1 MASKFCIP
9 CKQPSIQK
17 YKQELQTYLGYTLT
31 DDEIIPSLNKAI
43 DLNIWKHANDN
54 NSFPSTEV
62 LLSLFV
68 DTLPAVN
75 INKASQLKALE
86 FFKDKPRVFDSKE
99 ALQKSQEYKELCSKF
114 PSQTQTINNMI
125 KQTSEGKVILYIP
138 NITTADPTLLAT
150 IQSKQNTS
158 SDKCSASRRLVQF
171 LTSEEVKTL
180 NDDDYNYF
188 LTQVADVKL
197 KLKPNRDSTVEASLE
212 INSNADTDCYLLT
225 EVDKKSKKPSDTGYG
240 IASNVPNAITQIHT
254 LFKRSFSKVIQYE
267 SLAKE
272 CSSIRELQS
281 LPKPPLGLVTP
292 STPTMIEQ
300 KIKSATKLKQELQE
314 DQQDIIN
321 KSINYDDVDFE
332 DPASVYE
339 IQRDAEQQ
347 AAKNNIIHK
356 AAIKKVTDY
365 NQSIANLKSSYV
377 TVDTVKK
384 AKSLTL
390 QGVRYIASSFFK
402 DFADSDIDDS
412 GNLIGTTTSAVVSEI
427 NGKPILQTNYTSF
440 KLGFTYRV
448 ARDLESNKVTIII
461 PEKNPD
467 ALGKYCTIEYN
478 SDEENVNVDFLD
490 DWKTQQLITQEEYD
504 KIKKD
509 IECLLDNSGL
519 KAAEELFD
527 TEKQKKDILE
537 TLKTVYNIQNV
548 TNVDAIDWEK
558 AYDSTKLSD
567 IRSLSP
573 ISDIKPVLSDNST
586 SSDDSN
592 SPQLNFN
599 SEYFN
604 SNIKVVEFTNNVLR
618 VIYNDGNSDYEACL
632 DLNEPNPLVLYYK
645 RTTNGWT
652 AVKATDLM
660 LANVDAYNA
669 LSQMGFQDEAMFKL
683 IKQSANNPQTIET
696 TIGYKHNPTIIEE
709 YNKMQEQKLQDKLN
723 AQRPAQT
730 QGNTPII
737 IDSDNLPICTQLLTL
752 TYKINLNSSINDS
765 GDTGEKTIEEIVKTK
780 IIDYIIHDELI
791 NSDEPLNNVAAILER
806 KSSLQDATLNE
817 LLETELY
824 SEIFD
829 MYGEDIF
836 IHLFNDMVGSNPD
849 FLLELKKIGNHEI
862 DNPNEH
868 DLITSTMLSA
878 LSQTAKINMRTLPG
892 QKPVRITCVDAQA
905 SDSSTFL
912 GQAFSEAC
920 YDTCYDIPFT
930 GTTPS
935 EFSPEVLEFFGLDSQ
950 TINTQSE
957 DWINSIKS
965 LQDLQNYYNY
975 LLAHQKEIII
985 VDQDTYTSFSSLF
998 EFAGIKPIITSKDGV
1013 NFNLIA
1019 SSIQSAML
1027 EGKTAVMIGADYD
1040 GDSQQELLKAINFA
1054 LDNPLTTSLN
1064 AKNNAVLNNYNNLI
1078 HTPCLD
1084 TANKQCLSAQ
1094 DVMELSQGFA
1104 DTVSKILN
1112 EIQNACK
1119 WNILNNV
1126 NYLQDIN
1133 NKEALKGKSRKE
1145 IVDYIGVDKFMKI
1158 VTDRV
1163 IIQLIYPYKSA
1174 DWLISQNTDVFMYF
1188 ANSVLLQ
1195 REGFNFSVLS
1205 YNKDTKNSK
1214 QTTLF
1219 EDDDSEEYESRI
1231 EHWQIEAKTVDGLKT
1246 VSSETRRLFNFI
1258 EDVDEA
1264 NWSKKSPQGLF
1275 RYKKEKEVKNTLANW
1290 LAGCRTLEDMITILE
1305 NRAAQHPWVSQI
1317 LTPLRQPSGDSE
1329 KLKAEFFSLMHN
1341 PKILYSTLTTSD
1353 GKCNNKIKNENP
1365 LLDRK
1370 MSELRA
1376 LCKQNA
1382 IPLFNRE
1389 TVSSMLPS
1397 FSEAIESLLNAYVP
1411 LVDEVDKDNSIE
1423 DKLAEIEQRW
1433 LSDEYQEERNTLY
1446 STLTDIYTTYLNM
1459 DLKVNLK
1466 HITSVEDIAAILSS
1480 LQTLRDDLND
1490 LINHNQAILNIN
1502 LKASEEKDLFLD
1514 NILNY
1519 SFNDGTRNPFY
1530 MGKTLRKLIAPITK
1544 FEANSIDA
1552 ITYSESKT
1560 YQSNPMP
1567 SACTELASRM
1577 RNFAERQKAWEEL
1590 VANDPFAN
1598 KVWWSRNPSLNQD
1611 TTGLQLPPVF
1621 SIFYGNNL
1629 KHKMQLSA
1637 DHQFYMKD
1645 MSGVSLI
1652 WNELNEYFASIQHLE
1667 KPGYHLRTDGT
1678 LAENETTNGVCPLP
1692 MSWFKLPT
1700 MADKPSCE
1708 YIQLPVWV
1716 GTGGDSR
1723 TLSYREKA
1731 MTQYFLQEI
1740 DRIKTVKA
1748 RKNYFYEKLK
1758 TDIGEEAFNKLSEEE
1773 KRQKIKQLPGYL
1785 VNYDDNG
1792 DNFIFL
1798 DYVSHYEDFT
1808 ENNDPIIINGPNGE
1822 NCQFNDLVRK
1832 MIENEEMESW
1842 ETQGLVDGF
1851 VEATTAFME
1860 HKTQELITQLKHLE
1874 LWDKLIQERHIT
1886 DMDEKDPVDII
1897 RTFVWSHKINNI
1909 AMIQMFHGDKAFY
1922 KDSTE
1927 AQKRFAQA
1935 HSSMKRPFTDACS
1948 PTIEGHAG
1956 EKVSDGKHRCIVLK
1970 DIERPSEMI
1979 PYMSAIYE
1987 KLIADAEAQGDS
1999 ELKTYYEAQYEK
2011 RKKEYQEVNAT
2022 DGQAMNCPSSIR
2034 KKMVMLGK
2042 WTEENERTYQKFR
2055 KWFYYK
2061 HIKNNE
2067 NEAKKYQLTAEEI
2080 HGSFAIVIKPY
2091 MITDF
2096 NVESHNEGKSNSD
2109 IIRVKMQLKNSE
2121 FCAFPFGVMSDPN
2134 DSTANL
2140 LNPVLISMESS
2151 YYDTQGNYLADGI
2164 DSIQFQSCVKVG
2176 GKTPLDVQQFEDDK
2190 DNGES
2195 RCAEYLN
2202 DSINKR
2208 SVVKHADGNPE
2219 EEAKTILNSRYNND
2233 FVMESSYMD
2242 WGEQVQVNNDFLD
2255 GQQAETSQSRIILCT
2270 DLRETEPDGS
2280 ETQYFLGKDE
2290 EGNDQYGNKEE
2301 FQKKF
2306 NDLHAQKIQLA
2317 MQKLAKTLGLTERS
2331 KAQQNLKLS
2340 NTIIQEVVKNPDRY
2354 GAEILEALQ
2363 VDRQGEFTIPLSDP
2377 ETRDKVEA
2385 LLNSMLKNKV
2395 YKDPIPGAPVVQV
2408 SCFGKHEALNVRFKS
2423 KDGQLYTKK
2432 EFEKKFPDKDFMEYV
2447 KENELAVD
2455 CIEAYATMPSSEL
2468 ENFMDS
2474 EGKINIDA
2482 VEKVNPD
2489 LLKCLGIRVPTEKK
2503 YSILPI
2509 KIVGILPSS
2518 VGEGIILPAD
2528 LTLLTGSDYD
2538 VDKLYVQRKKC
2549 QIEETSIEGV
2559 SMQEIKKEAL
2569 DIVRGYKKNCPK
2581 NRLKTFNERFNEI
2594 YQQEVDKIVERVRLQ
2609 YRKKLKETADT
2620 NNVTSKQLDAFQ
2632 EDPMNKKKM
2641 LALGM
2646 NESQYNALLDFYV
2659 KNKYRKIKNSSKSD
2673 QINDQLFDMSYGIM
2687 THPQTT
2693 HEQLTPGGFADIKHI
2708 AYQIANLRQGYKYD
2722 DEGYVYDTQD
2732 DWKAIQEADDDA
2744 LKSQLDNGMDNSDF
2758 LDDIKFY
2765 EKNRAAKELVAIT
2778 AATRISHAQLTLT
2791 KGLYINVKKAV
2802 DLPDGYSIGGFK
2814 IDPKIKLGLEK
2825 CADGNRVS
2833 DVLAEML
2840 AASLDNAKAPCMDYL
2855 NIDKQTIGMAV
2866 AMIRL
2871 GMPKETMYK
2880 LMSSNVVSQLRE
2892 QFQVQSF
2899 KGNTSMNLLIKAR
2912 IKKLEKVFTASDCKQ
2927 YAKMSITEEDLLEAI
2942 TDNQY
2947 SQGEDPITWIDDL
2960 GEGLYN
2966 VSKDKVDALDKD
2978 DYSRLRREYQI
2989 LLALQKFSTLAGEL
3003 MVADAATRFN
3013 SAKNAPGPT
3022 CMDNKIKLAQIR
3034 QNNESADE
3042 HCLEKEDGS
3051 TASTNDVM
3059 DQCVVSK
3066 AFFQTLLMSENIN
3079 RHAPVNNPQ
3088 FDQVISIFS
3097 KMSYAMTHLKNNIAL
3112 SKKLVNFYETWM
3124 YVMSRCGGNP
3134 LEMQNYYQQLKDSAE
3149 YLEQNFNDLVSKY
3162 KTQYQDSDNA
3172 LLSILNLIADED
3184 GKLSITKQFNTLH
3197 TKVECMSAWET
3208 IYNNDSNFAEQ
3219 LLNYCIYKGGICWH
3233 KDTWIQYLPAKMKRM
3248 LPSYFKTLKA
3258 FNDNG
3263 AGIDNLTFNDALF
3276 FDFFIR
3282 HNMNDQT
3289 FVPTYYAYG
3298 SQDDQAYQIDTNTNT
3313 VTFFANS
3320 AQNKRYFT
3328 TFMPY
3333 LRLGNKVYRFKQETP
3348 SNKNRVYEEVSDLS
3362 EGGTTMNFNNNNPPS
3377 DEFKSKLHE
3386 TTWVTKP
3393 QQNLSSKVREM
3404 RNTRKI
3410 TYSSKS
3416 STPDYAT
3423 ETIAIQKAIDE
3434 YDSESPDG
3442 FSNRDDMMDVL
3453 CNNKFSDDEDLK
3465 TRQLK
3470 SVIIAM
3476 QKATAPNQDSSIQA
3490 NNIENLKNATL
3501 FQKRTIK
3508 AQLEKLIGKE
3518 KINNK
3523 EVQQVVEEI
3532 QNNLNCFTKK

>member
-1 MASKFCIP
+1 MASSICIP
-9 CKQPSIQK
+9 CKRPFIQK
-17 YKQELQTYLGYTLT
+17 YKQELQNYLGFTLT
-31 DDEIIPSLNKAI
+31 DNEVIPSLKKAI
-43 DLNIWKHANDN
+43 DLNIWKYFTDN

-68 DTLPAVN
+68 DTLPVINVN
-75 INKASQLKALE
+75 NNSQLKALK
-86 FFKDKPRVFDSKE
+86 FFNEQPRVFDSIE
-99 ALQKSQEYKELCSKF
+99 ALKKSSEYSDLCKQF
-114 PSQTQTINNMI
+114 TTQTIHNLI
-125 KQTSEGKVILYIP
+125 KRTSEDKVVLYLP
-138 NITTADPTLLAT
+138 NITTSDPTLLAT
-150 IQSKQNTS
+150 IQSQQNTS

-171 LTSEEVKTL
+171 LTSEEVQTL

-197 KLKPNRDSTVEASLE
+197 NLTPNQNGTVNASLE
-212 INSNADTDCYLLT
+212 VNSNDDRECYLLS
-225 EVDKKSKKPSDTGYG
+225 ENEKRSRKPSDKGYG
-240 IASNVPNAITQIHT
+240 IAQNMPNAITQLHN
-254 LFKRSFSKVIQYE
+254 LFKQNISKVIQYE

-281 LPKPPLGLVTP
+281 LPKPTLGLVTP
-292 STPTMIEQ
+292 STPTMLEQ
-300 KIKSATKLKQELQE
+300 KIKSAKKLKQDLQE
-314 DQQDIIN
+314 DQQNIIN
-321 KSINYDDVDFE
+321 KPVNYDEIDFKNS
-332 DPASVYE
+332 AAVYD
-339 IQRDAEQQ
+339 IQRDKEQQ
-347 AAKNNIIHK
+347 EAKNKIIHD
-356 AAIKKVTDY
+356 AAIKKTKDY
-365 NQSIANLKSSYV
+365 TTSIANLKSSYI
-377 TVDTVKK
+377 TSDSIKK
-384 AKSLTL
+384 TKSLTL

-427 NGKPILQTNYTSF
+427 NGKTILQTNYTSF

-461 PEKNPD
+461 PEKNPNASD
-467 ALGKYCTIEYN
+467 KYCTIEYN
-478 SDEENVNVDFLD
+478 SDEAVSVDFLN
-490 DWKTQQLITQEEYD
+490 DWKNYQLISQEEYD
-504 KIKKD
+504 KIKED
-509 IECLLDNSGL
+509 IECLLNNSGL
-519 KAAEELFD
+519 KAGDDLCNS
-527 TEKQKKDILE
+527 EKQKEDKLE

-548 TNVDAIDWEK
+548 TNVDDIDWEK

-573 ISDIKPVLSDNST
+573 ISDIKPVLSDNSM

-592 SPQLNFN
+592 SSQLNFN
-599 SEYFN
+599 PEFFN
-604 SNIKVVEFTNNVLR
+604 SNIKIVEFTDNVLR
-618 VIYNDGNSDYEACL
+618 VIYNDGDSEYEACL
-632 DLNEPNPLVLYYK
+632 DLNDLNPLVLYYK
-645 RTTNGWT
+645 RTSTGWT

-660 LANVDAYNA
+660 LANLDAYNA
-669 LSQMGFQDEAMFKL
+669 LSKMGFQDEAMFKL
-683 IKQSANNPQTIET
+683 IKQYANNPRVIAN
-696 TIGYKHNPTIIEE
+696 TIGYKPNPTIIEE

-730 QGNTPII
+730 QDNTPKIV
-737 IDSDNLPICTQLLTL
+737 DLDDLPICKQLLTL
-752 TYKINLNSSINDS
+752 TYKVNLNNSINDS

-780 IIDYIIHDELI
+780 FIDHIIHDELI
-791 NSDEPLNNVAAILER
+791 GSDDLIHNAESIIEL
-806 KSSLQDATLNE
+806 KQSLQNKTLNE
-817 LLETELY
+817 LLQIIKY
-824 SEIFD
+824 SDLFES
-829 MYGEDIF
+829 YGEDIF
-836 IHLFNDMVGSNPD
+836 TRLFNDMVISNPD

-868 DLITSTMLSA
+868 DLITSTMLKA

-892 QKPVRITCVDAQA
+892 QKPVRVTCIDIDA
-905 SDSSTFL
+905 STESTFL
-912 GQAFSEAC
+912 GLAFSEAC
-920 YDTCYDIPFT
+920 YDTSYDIPFT

-935 EFSPEVLEFFGLDSQ
+935 EFSPEVLELLGLDPQ
-950 TINTQSE
+950 TINSQSE
-957 DWINSIKS
+957 EWTNNLRT
-965 LQDLQNYYNY
+965 LQDFQNYYNT
-975 LLAHQKEIII
+975 LLAHKTETVI
-985 VDQDTYTSFSSLF
+985 VDQDTYTAFKTLF
-998 EFAGIKPIITSKDGV
+998 DSAGIKPIITSREGV
-1013 NFNLIA
+1013 EFNFIA
-1019 SSIQSAML
+1019 TAIQSDML
-1027 EGKTAVMIGADYD
+1027 EGKTAVMIGAAYNESD
-1040 GDSQQELLKAINFA
+1040 QQDLLNAINFA

-1064 AKNNAVLNNYNNLI
+1064 AKNNAVLASYNNLLR
-1078 HTPCLD
+1078 TPCLYTD
-1084 TANKQCLSAQ
+1084 TKQCLSAQ
-1094 DVMELSQGFA
+1094 DIMELSQGFA
-1104 DTVSKILN
+1104 DTVSKILT
-1112 EIQNACK
+1112 EIQHACK
-1119 WNILNNV
+1119 RGTLNNV
-1126 NYLQDIN
+1126 NYLQDVE
-1133 NKEALKGKSRKE
+1133 NKEALEGKSRKE
-1145 IVDYIGVDKFMKI
+1145 IVDYIGVDRFMKI

-1163 IIQLIYPYKSA
+1163 VIQLIDPYDSA
-1174 DWLISQNTDVFMYF
+1174 HWVISQNTDVFMYF

-1195 REGFNFSVLS
+1195 REGFSFSVLS
-1205 YNKDTKNSK
+1205 YSKNTKNSG

-1219 EDDDSEEYESRI
+1219 EDDDSDEYESRI

-1258 EDVDEA
+1258 EDVDDT
-1264 NWSKKSPQGLF
+1264 NCSKKSPQGLF
-1275 RYKKEKEVKNTLANW
+1275 RYKKEKEVKNTLVNW

-1305 NRAAQHPWVSQI
+1305 RRATQHPWISQI
-1317 LTPLRQPSGDSE
+1317 LIPLRQPSGDSE

-1353 GKCNNKIKNENP
+1353 GKCINKIKNENP

-1370 MSELRA
+1370 MSQLRA
-1376 LCKQNA
+1376 LYKQNV

-1389 TVSSMLPS
+1389 TINKLLPT
-1397 FSEAIESLLNAYVP
+1397 FNNAIDTLLSAYLP
-1411 LVDEVDKDNSIE
+1411 LVEDVDRDDSIE
-1423 DKLAEIEQRW
+1423 DKFAEIEQRW
-1433 LSDEYQEERNTLY
+1433 LSDEYQEARNTLY
-1446 STLTDIYTTYLNM
+1446 STLTDIYTKYLNI
-1459 DLKVNLK
+1459 DLKINLIQ
-1466 HITSVEDIAAILSS
+1466 ITSVEDIAEILKS
-1480 LQTLRDDLND
+1480 LQTLQQTLND
-1490 LINHNQAILNIN
+1490 LINHNQSILNSSLN
-1502 LKASEEKDLFLD
+1502 ASEEKDLFLD

-1519 SFNDGTRNPFY
+1519 SFNDGTRNPYY
-1530 MGKTLRKLIAPITK
+1530 MGATIRKLLSAITK

-1567 SACTELASRM
+1567 SACTELASRL
-1577 RNFAERQKAWEEL
+1577 RNFAERQKAWKEL
-1590 VANDPFAN
+1590 VADDPFAN

-1621 SIFYGNNL
+1621 SIFYGNNF

-1667 KPGYHLRTDGT
+1667 EPGYHFGSDGEKH
-1678 LAENETTNGVCPLP
+1678 ENNSTNGVCPLP

-1716 GTGGDSR
+1716 GTGGDSK
-1723 TLSYREKA
+1723 TLNYRKKA

-1748 RKNYFYEKLK
+1748 RRNYFYKKLK
-1758 TDIGEEAFNKLSEEE
+1758 DDIGEEAFNKLSEEE
-1773 KRQKIKQLPGYL
+1773 KRQRIKQLPDYL

-1808 ENNDPIIINGPNGE
+1808 KDNESIIIKGLNNE
-1822 NCQFNDLVRK
+1822 EKNFNELVHK
-1832 MIENEEMESW
+1832 MINDEEMESW
-1842 ETQGLVDGF
+1842 EKQGLVDGF

-1860 HKTQELITQLKHLE
+1860 HKTQELITQLKHLG
-1874 LWDKLIQERHIT
+1874 LWDKLIKERHIT

-1948 PTIEGHAG
+1948 PTIEGHVG

-1970 DIERPSEMI
+1970 DIKRPSEMI

-1987 KLIADAEAQGDS
+1987 KLIADAENSRDS
-1999 ELKTYYEAQYEK
+1999 ALKAYYEAQYEK

-2042 WTEENERTYQKFR
+2042 WTEENEMTYQKFR

-2061 HIKNNE
+2061 HIRNDETAAQKF
-2067 NEAKKYQLTAEEI
+2067 QLTAEEI
-2080 HGSFAIVIKPY
+2080 HDSFAIVIKPY
-2091 MITDF
+2091 MITNFD
-2096 NVESHNEGKSNSD
+2096 VESHNGGKSDSD

-2151 YYDTQGNYLADGI
+2151 YYDAQGNYLADGI

-2202 DSINKR
+2202 DSINR
-2208 SVVKHADGNPE
+2208 SSTIKHAGDNQN
-2219 EEAKTILNSRYNND
+2219 EEAETILNSRYNNE

-2270 DLRETEPDGS
+2270 DLRETELDGS

-2290 EGNDQYGNKEE
+2290 DGNDQYGNKEE

-2306 NDLHAQKIQLA
+2306 NDLHVQKIQLA
-2317 MQKLAKTLGLTERS
+2317 MQKLAKTLGLNEKS
-2331 KAQQNLKLS
+2331 EAQKNLKLS
-2340 NTIIQEVVKNPDRY
+2340 NAIIQEVVKNPDRY

-2363 VDRQGEFTIPLSDP
+2363 VSMWGEFSIPLSDP

-2423 KDGQLYTKK
+2423 KNGQLYTKK
-2432 EFEKKFPDKDFMEYV
+2432 EFEKQFPDKDFMEYV

-2474 EGKINIDA
+2474 EGRINIDA

-2549 QIEETSIEGV
+2549 QIEETLSENV
-2559 SMQEIKKEAL
+2559 SMSDVMSMAFNQMRNNRKGLNKEQLHAYMENFDSL
-2569 DIVRGYKKNCPK
+2569 YNDTVNKITNDLTAKYNENFKNLATQK
-2581 NRLKTFNERFNEI
+2581 NVSEELLTSFMSHPM
-2594 YQQEVDKIVERVRLQ
+2594 DK
-2609 YRKKLKETADT
+2609 
-2620 NNVTSKQLDAFQ
+2620 KQLR
-2632 EDPMNKKKM
+2632 NK
-2641 LALGM
+2641 GM
-2646 NESQYNALLDFYV
+2646 TETQYDALLEYYLA
-2659 KNKYRKIKNSSKSD
+2659 NKYRKVANSSKSD

-2722 DEGYVYDTQD
+2722 DDGYLYNTQD
-2732 DWKAIQEADDDA
+2732 DWKAIQEADDNA

-2791 KGLYINVKKAV
+2791 KGLYLNVKKAV
-2802 DLPDGYSIGGFK
+2802 DLPDGYSIGGFE
-2814 IDPKIKLGLEK
+2814 IEPKIKLGLEK

-2840 AASLDNAKAPCMDYL
+2840 AASLDNAKAPCLDYL

-2866 AMIRL
+2866 AMIRF
-2871 GMPKETMYK
+2871 GMPKATMYK
-2880 LMSSNVVSQLRE
+2880 IMSSNVVSQLRE

-2912 IKKLEKVFTASDCKQ
+2912 IKKLEKVFSTADCKQ
-2927 YAKMSITEEDLLEAI
+2927 YAKMPITEEDLLEAI

-2947 SQGEDPITWIDDL
+2947 SQGEDPITWVDDL
-2960 GEGLYN
+2960 GEGLYS
-2966 VSKDKVDALDKD
+2966 VSKDKVDDLEND

-2989 LLALQKFSTLAGEL
+2989 LLALQKFNTLAGEL

-3042 HCLEKEDGS
+3042 HCLENEDGS

-3059 DQCVVSK
+3059 KQCVVSE
-3066 AFFQTLLMSENIN
+3066 AFFQTLLMSEDIN

-3088 FDQVISIFS
+3088 FNQVMEIFS
-3097 KMSYAMTHLKNNIAL
+3097 KMSYAMTHLKNDVAL

-3124 YVMSRCGGNP
+3124 YVMSRCEGNS
-3134 LEMQNYYQQLKDSAE
+3134 LNIQNYYQQLKDSAE

-3162 KTQYQDSDNA
+3162 KTQYKDSDNA
-3172 LLSILNLIADED
+3172 LLSILNLVSNEN

-3197 TKVECMSAWET
+3197 TRVECMSAWET
-3208 IYNNDSNFAEQ
+3208 ICDNDPKFAEQ

-3233 KDTWIQYLPAKMKRM
+3233 KDTWIQYLPTRMKRM
-3248 LPSYFKTLKA
+3248 LPGYFKALKA
-3258 FNDNG
+3258 FNNNG
-3263 AGIDNLTFNDALF
+3263 AKIDSVIFNDAVF
-3276 FDFFIR
+3276 FDSFIR
-3282 HNMNDQT
+3282 HNLNDQT

-3298 SQDDQAYQIDTNTNT
+3298 SEDDQTYQIDTNTNT

-3333 LRLGNKVYRFKQETP
+3333 LRLGNKVYRFKQEMP
-3348 SNKNRVYEEVSDLS
+3348 GNNNRIYEEVSDLS
-3362 EGGTTMNFNNNNPPS
+3362 EGGTTLNFADNNPPS
-3377 DEFKSKLHE
+3377 EQFISKLHE

-3393 QQNLSSKVREM
+3393 KQSLTSKIREM
-3404 RNTRKI
+3404 GNTRKI

-3416 STPDYAT
+3416 STPDYAA
-3423 ETIAIQKAIDE
+3423 ETIAIQQAIDE
-3434 YDSESPDG
+3434 YDSDSPDG
-3442 FSNRDDMMDVL
+3442 FSDKRDMMDVL
-3453 CNNKFSDDEDLK
+3453 CNNRFSDDEDVK

-3470 SVIIAM
+3470 SAIIAM
-3476 QKATAPNQDSSIQA
+3476 QQATNPNADTSTQA
-3490 NNIENLKNATL
+3490 NNIENLKNSSL

-3508 AQLEKLIGKE
+3508 KQLENLIGNE
-3518 KINNK
+3518 KINSE
-3523 EVQQVVEEI
+3523 EVQKVVDEI
-3532 QNNLNCFTKK
+3532 QNNLDCFTKK

>member
-1 MASKFCIP
+1 MSAKFCIP
-9 CKQPSIQK
+9 CKASFIQD
-17 YKQELQTYLGYTLT
+17 YKKRLQNYLGFTLT
-31 DDEIIPSLNKAI
+31 DDDIIPSLNKAV
-43 DLNIWKHANDN
+43 DLGIWNPN
-54 NSFPSTEV
+54 SQSGSFPSTEV

-68 DTLPAVN
+68 DTLPAIN
-75 INKASQLKALE
+75 INNNSQVEVLKYFNE
-86 FFKDKPRVFDSKE
+86 KPRVFDSQE
-99 ALQKSQEYKELCSKF
+99 ALQKSLEYKKLCSQF
-114 PSQTQTINNMI
+114 ARATITNMI
-125 KQTSEGKVILYIP
+125 KKTSEGKVVLYLP
-138 NITTADPTLLAT
+138 NITTSDPILLTT
-150 IQSKQNTS
+150 IQSQQNTS

-171 LTSEEVKTL
+171 LTSEAVRAL
-180 NDDDYNYF
+180 NDDDYKYF

-197 KLKPNRDSTVEASLE
+197 NIKPNQDGAVNVSLE
-212 INSNADTDCYLLT
+212 VNSNDDTECYLLS
-225 EVDKKSKKPSDTGYG
+225 EDEKRSKKPSDIGYG
-240 IASNVPNAITQIHT
+240 IAQNMPNAITQLHR
-254 LFKRSFSKVIQYE
+254 LFKNNISKIIQYE

-281 LPKPPLGLVTP
+281 LPKPTLGLLTP
-292 STPTMIEQ
+292 STPTMLEQ
-300 KIKSATKLKQELQE
+300 KIKVAEKLKQELQE
-314 DQQDIIN
+314 EQQKIIN
-321 KSINYDDVDFE
+321 QPINYDEIDFE
-332 DPASVYE
+332 NSTDVYE

-347 AAKNNIIHK
+347 QAKNDLIHK
-356 AAIKKVTDY
+356 AAIKKVHDY
-365 NQSIANLKSSYV
+365 NNSIANLKSSYI
-377 TVDTVKK
+377 TSDSIKK
-384 AKSLTL
+384 TKSLTL

-412 GNLIGTTTSAVVSEI
+412 GNLIGTTTSATVSEI
-427 NGKPILQTNYTSF
+427 NGKTILQTNYTSF

-461 PEKNPD
+461 PEKNPN
-467 ALGKYCTIEYN
+467 ALDKYCTVEYD
-478 SDEENVNVDFLD
+478 SDEDVSVDFLD

-504 KIKKD
+504 KIKED

-519 KAAEELFD
+519 KAGNELFNS
-527 TEKQKKDILE
+527 EKQIKDKLK
-537 TLKTVYNIQNV
+537 TLKTAYNIQNV
-548 TNVDAIDWEK
+548 ANVDAIDWEK
-558 AYDSTKLSD
+558 AYDSTRLSD
-567 IRSLSP
+567 VRSLSS
-573 ISDIKPVLSDNST
+573 ISDIKPVFSNDYT
-586 SSDDSN
+586 SSNDSN
-592 SPQLNFN
+592 NTPLNFN
-599 SEYFN
+599 SEHFN
-604 SNIKVVEFTNNVLR
+604 SNIKIVEFENNVLR
-618 VIYNDGNSDYEACL
+618 VIYNDGNSEFEACL
-632 DLNEPNPLVLYYK
+632 DLSTPNALITYYE
-645 RTTNGWT
+645 RTTRGWSELR
-652 AVKATDLM
+652 ASSLM
-660 LANVDAYNA
+660 LANLDAYNA
-669 LSQMGFQDEAMFKL
+669 LSQMGFQEEAMFNL
-683 IKQSANNPQTIET
+683 IKQSANNPQVIAN
-696 TIGYKHNPTIIEE
+696 TIGYKHDSTIIEE
-709 YNKMQEQKLQDKLN
+709 YNKMQDQKLQDKLN
-723 AQRPAQT
+723 AQRPTQT
-730 QGNTPII
+730 QDNTPIT
-737 IDSDNLPICTQLLTL
+737 IDSDNLPICKQLLTL
-752 TYKINLNSSINDS
+752 NYKVNLNNIVNDS
-765 GDTGEKTIEEIVKTK
+765 GDTGEKSIEEIVKTK
-780 IIDYIIHDELI
+780 FVDYIIHDEFLG
-791 NSDEPLNNVAAILER
+791 SDDLLNNAASIIDL
-806 KSSLQDATLNE
+806 KQDLQNKTLHE
-817 LLETELY
+817 LLQTAKY
-824 SEIFD
+824 SDLFYL
-829 MYGEDIF
+829 YGEDIF
-836 IHLFNDMVGSNPD
+836 TRLFNDMVVSNPD

-862 DNPNEH
+862 SNPDEH
-868 DLITSTMLSA
+868 DLITSTMLKA
-878 LSQTAKINMRTLPG
+878 LSQTSKINMRTLPG
-892 QKPVRITCVDAQA
+892 QKPVRITCIDASA
-905 SDSSTFL
+905 SNDSIFL

-920 YDTCYDIPFT
+920 YDTCYNIPFT

-935 EFSPEVLEFFGLDSQ
+935 EFSPEVIEILGLDPQ
-950 TINTQSE
+950 TIDSQSK
-957 DWINSIKS
+957 DWISALPI
-965 LQDLQNYYNY
+965 LQDNQTYYNA
-975 LLAHQKEIII
+975 LLAHRDEIVI
-985 VDQDTYTSFSSLF
+985 VDQDTYNAYVALFS
-998 EFAGIKPIITSKDGV
+998 AANIKPIITSNKRVDF
-1013 NFNLIA
+1013 NFIA

-1027 EGKTAVMIGADYD
+1027 EGKTAVMIGASYNKDNRHF
-1040 GDSQQELLKAINFA
+1040 LLEAINFA
-1054 LDNPLTTSLN
+1054 IDNPLTTSLN
-1064 AKNNAVLNNYNNLI
+1064 AKNNAILANYNNLLC
-1078 HTPCLD
+1078 TPCLY
-1084 TANKQCLSAQ
+1084 AGNKPCLSAQ

-1104 DTVSKILN
+1104 DTVSKILT

-1119 WNILNNV
+1119 WDSLDTL
-1126 NYLQDIN
+1126 NYLQDVA
-1133 NKEALKGKSRKE
+1133 NKEALEGKSRKE

-1158 VTDRV
+1158 VTEQV
-1163 IIQLIYPYKSA
+1163 IIQLIDPYNDA

-1205 YNKDTKNSK
+1205 YSKDTKNSG

-1219 EDDDSEEYESRI
+1219 EDDDSDEYESRI

-1264 NWSKKSPQGLF
+1264 DCRKKSPQGLF

-1305 NRAAQHPWVSQI
+1305 MRATQYPWVSQI
-1317 LTPLRQPSGDSE
+1317 LIPLRRPSGDSE

-1353 GKCNNKIKNENP
+1353 GKCINKIKNENP

-1370 MSELRA
+1370 MGQLRA
-1376 LCKQNA
+1376 LSKQNA
-1382 IPLFNRE
+1382 IPLFNRA
-1389 TVSSMLPS
+1389 TIGSMLPA
-1397 FSEAIESLLNAYVP
+1397 FNEKIKCLLDAYRP
-1411 LVDEVDKDNSIE
+1411 LVEDVARDNSIE

-1433 LSDEYQEERNTLY
+1433 LSDDYQEERNTLY
-1446 STLTDIYTTYLNM
+1446 STLTDIYTKYLNI
-1459 DLKVNLK
+1459 DLKVNLEQ
-1466 HITSVEDIAAILSS
+1466 ITSVEDIVEILNS
-1480 LQTLRDDLND
+1480 LQTLQKDLND
-1490 LINHNQAILNIN
+1490 LINHNQSILGKS

-1519 SFNDGTRNPFY
+1519 SFNDDTRNPYY
-1530 MGKTLRKLIAPITK
+1530 MGKTIRKLIAPITK

-1577 RNFAERQKAWEEL
+1577 RNFAERQKAWKEL
-1590 VANDPFAN
+1590 VADDPFAN
-1598 KVWWSRNPSLNQD
+1598 KVWWGRNPSLNQD

-1621 SIFYGNNL
+1621 SIFYGNNF

-1667 KPGYHLRTDGT
+1667 EPGYHFGSDGEMH
-1678 LAENETTNGVCPLP
+1678 ENKSTNGVCPLP

-1716 GTGGDSR
+1716 GTGGDAN
-1723 TLSYREKA
+1723 TLNYREKA

-1748 RKNYFYEKLK
+1748 RRNYFYKMLK
-1758 TDIGEEAFNKLSEEE
+1758 DKIGEEAFDNLSDEE
-1773 KRQKIKQLPGYL
+1773 KRQRIKQMPDYL
-1785 VNYDDNG
+1785 ANYDDNG

-1808 ENNDPIIINGPNGE
+1808 KDNEAIIIKGPNGE
-1822 NCQFNDLVRK
+1822 ERDFNELVRK
-1832 MIENEEMESW
+1832 IINDEEMESW
-1842 ETQGLVDGF
+1842 EKQGLVDGF

-1860 HKTQELITQLKHLE
+1860 YKKQELITQLKHLR
-1874 LWDKLIQERHIT
+1874 LWDKLTKERRIT
-1886 DMDEKDPVDII
+1886 NLDEKDPVDII

-1970 DIERPSEMI
+1970 DIKRPSEMI

-1987 KLIADAEAQGDS
+1987 KLITDAETSGDS
-1999 ELKTYYEAQYEK
+1999 TLKAYYEAQYEK

-2061 HIKNNE
+2061 HIKNDE
-2067 NEAKKYQLTAEEI
+2067 NEAKKYQLTAEEV

-2096 NVESHNEGKSNSD
+2096 DVESHNGGKSDSD

-2151 YYDTQGNYLADGI
+2151 YYDTQGNYLVDGI

-2176 GKTPLDVQQFEDDK
+2176 GKTSLDVQQFEDDK

-2195 RCAEYLN
+2195 NCTEYLN
-2202 DSINKR
+2202 KSINKA
-2208 SVVKHADGNPE
+2208 STVKHADDNS
-2219 EEAKTILNSRYNND
+2219 EEAKTILNSRYNNE
-2233 FVMESSYMD
+2233 FVIESSYMD

-2270 DLRETEPDGS
+2270 DLRETDPDGS

-2290 EGNDQYGNKEE
+2290 NGNDQYGNKEE

-2317 MQKLAKTLGLTERS
+2317 MQKLAKTLGLNEKS
-2331 KAQQNLKLS
+2331 EAQKNLKLS
-2340 NTIIQEVVKNPDRY
+2340 NAIIQEVVKNPDRY

-2363 VDRQGEFTIPLSDP
+2363 VNLQGEFSMPLSDP

-2432 EFEKKFPDKDFMEYV
+2432 EFEKKFPGKDFMEYV

-2474 EGKINIDA
+2474 EGRINIDA

-2509 KIVGILPSS
+2509 KIIGILPSS

-2549 QIEETSIEGV
+2549 QIEETISKDV
-2559 SMQEIKKEAL
+2559 SMHDVRLMAFDRMREVRQNLDEQQLKAYMKNFDDLYDAVVDEIVSDLQTKYAENFKSLAT
-2569 DIVRGYKKNCPK
+2569 
-2581 NRLKTFNERFNEI
+2581 RLKVSDDLLEDF
-2594 YQQEVDKIVERVRLQ
+2594 Q
-2609 YRKKLKETADT
+2609 
-2620 NNVTSKQLDAFQ
+2620 NN
-2632 EDPMNKKKM
+2632 PMNKNQLLNK
-2641 LALGM
+2641 GM
-2646 NESQYNALLDFYV
+2646 TESQYDALLDYYLA
-2659 KNKYRKIKNSSKSD
+2659 NRYRKIANSSKSD

-2693 HEQLTPGGFADIKHI
+2693 HEQLTPGGFADIKHT

-2722 DEGYVYDTQD
+2722 DEGYGYGTQD
-2732 DWKAIQEADDDA
+2732 DWKAIQEADDDT

-2866 AMIRL
+2866 AMVRL
-2871 GMPKETMYK
+2871 GMPKSTMYK
-2880 LMSSNVVSQLRE
+2880 IISSNVVSQLRE

-2912 IKKLEKVFTASDCKQ
+2912 IKKLEKVFSATDCKQ
-2927 YAKMSITEEDLLEAI
+2927 YAKMSITEDDLLEAI

-2960 GEGLYN
+2960 GEGLYS
-2966 VSKDKVDALDKD
+2966 VSKDKVDNLDEW

-3059 DQCVVSK
+3059 DQCVISK
-3066 AFFQTLLMSENIN
+3066 AFFKTLLMSEDIN

-3088 FDQVISIFS
+3088 FDQVMAIFS
-3097 KMSYAMTHLKNNIAL
+3097 KMSYAMTHLKNDIAL

-3124 YVMSRCGGNP
+3124 YVMTTCEGN
-3134 LEMQNYYQQLKDSAE
+3134 LLNIQNYYQNLKESAE
-3149 YLEQNFNDLVSKY
+3149 YLEQNFNNLVSEY

-3172 LLSILNLIADED
+3172 LLSILNLIADD
-3184 GKLSITKQFNTLH
+3184 NGKLSITKQFNTLH

-3208 IYNNDSNFAEQ
+3208 IFFNDQKFAMQ
-3219 LLNYCIYKGGICWH
+3219 LLDYCIYKGGICWH
-3233 KDTWIQYLPAKMKRM
+3233 KDTWIQYLPTIMKRV
-3248 LPSYFKTLKA
+3248 LDGYSETLIA
-3258 FNDNG
+3258 FNNKG
-3263 AGIDNLTFNDALF
+3263 AGIDDVTFNDAVF
-3276 FDFFIR
+3276 FDSFIR
-3282 HNMNDQT
+3282 HNLNDQT

-3298 SQDDQAYQIDTNTNT
+3298 TDDDQTYQVDKDTNT

-3348 SNKNRVYEEVSDLS
+3348 GNNNRIYEEVSDLS
-3362 EGGTTMNFNNNNPPS
+3362 EGGTTMNFTSNNPPS
-3377 DEFKSKLHE
+3377 EQFISKLHE

-3393 QQNLSSKVREM
+3393 QQSLLSKVREM
-3404 RNTRKI
+3404 GNTRKI

-3416 STPDYAT
+3416 STPDYAA

-3434 YDSESPDG
+3434 YDSDNPDG
-3442 FSNRDDMMDVL
+3442 FSDRSDMMDVL
-3453 CNNKFSDDEDLK
+3453 CNNRFSDDEDVK
-3465 TRQLK
+3465 TRQMK

-3476 QKATAPNQDSSIQA
+3476 QKATNPNQDSSMQA
-3490 NNIENLKNATL
+3490 DNIENLKNSVL
-3501 FQKRTIK
+3501 FQKRCIT

-3518 KINNK
+3518 KMHSE
-3523 EVQQVVEEI
+3523 EVQKVVDEI
-3532 QNNLNCFTKK
+3532 QNNLDCFKKNNKK